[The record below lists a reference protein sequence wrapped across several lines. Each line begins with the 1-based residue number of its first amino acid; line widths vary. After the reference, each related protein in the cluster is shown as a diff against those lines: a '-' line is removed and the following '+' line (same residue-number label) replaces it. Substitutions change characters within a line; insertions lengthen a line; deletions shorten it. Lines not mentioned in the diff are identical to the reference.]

1 MARFV
6 CPGCG
11 EIVTVDGVDR
21 VHLQRDDHTGMLPG
35 RVEIRS
41 EGEPVHTCADGTYL
55 HG

>member
-11 EIVTVDGVDR
+11 DVVTVDGVDR
-21 VHLQRDDHTGMLPG
+21 VKLNRDDETGIVPG

-41 EGEPVHTCADGTYL
+41 EGERVHTCAEGTYL
-55 HG
+55 TG